1 MPDVG
6 KWYKF
11 EWNGSEWMGQMVEI
25 TEETFRVH
33 ARHPSEKML
42 SLPRPTKLTAMTQ
55 KEIHLVNE
63 EEIEVVD
70 GSESRDESAEAPT
83 SPEIPSPTS
92 AVAVNPYAD
101 AEALEFAKS
110 HPEDA
115 PEAKGFNPDTVAKVA
130 LLGLFVAICF
140 SFR

>member
-25 TEETFRVH
+25 TDSTFRVH
-33 ARHPSEKML
+33 AQHPSEKML

-55 KEIHLVNE
+55 KEINLVNE
-63 EEIEVVD
+63 EAIEVES
-70 GSESRDESAEAPT
+70 GSSESRDESAEIPS
-83 SPEIPSPTS
+83 SPEIPNPTS
-92 AVAVNPYAD
+92 VPVVNPYAD
-101 AEALEFAKS
+101 AEALEFAQNTW
-110 HPEDA
+110 EDA
-115 PEAKGFNPDTVAKVA
+115 PKGPNPDTVAKIV
-130 LLGLFVAICF
+130 LVGLFVAICF